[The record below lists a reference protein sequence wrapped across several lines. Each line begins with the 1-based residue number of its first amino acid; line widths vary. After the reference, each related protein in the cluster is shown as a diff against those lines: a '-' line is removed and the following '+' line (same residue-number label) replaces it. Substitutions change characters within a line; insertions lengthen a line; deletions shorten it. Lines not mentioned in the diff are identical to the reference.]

1 MHTILYL
8 KWITNK
14 DLLCSTGNSAQ
25 WYVAGW
31 TWSLGENGCMYMY
44 GWVPSLFTWNDHS
57 IVNRLYSRTKWKA
70 ENKNK
75 MDGSETWPVCQY
87 NFRATKSLT
96 ICERLSETKDSQPW
110 LCWLLRCIIIF
121 FTHSFNQPM
130 CTECLW
136 CVWSPTSY
144 WTHRKTGKHTSN
156 YYSVWWGLS
165 RNHIPSAME
174 PQRKNL
180 NQPGEGQGRRDSL
193 LCFWSLLGLLG
204 FKQSGEGRLG
214 GIGGIEDGISD
225 ERERQLKIACRQ
237 GDSEKHD
244 DKGGMIEWE
253 SHFKGKE
260 W

>member
-1 MHTILYL
+1 MGIITKVNLDVHGMRLITALSHVNFEKQMYIIWVHFL
-8 KWITNK
+8 KYNYEFYIINICK
-14 DLLCSTGNSAQ
+14 EKEIDVYN
-25 WYVAGW
+25 
-31 TWSLGENGCMYMY
+31 
-44 GWVPSLFTWNDHS
+44 
-57 IVNRLYSRTKWKA
+57 
-70 ENKNK
+70 

-96 ICERLSETKDSQPW
+96 ICERLSETKDSQPR

-214 GIGGIEDGISD
+214 GIGGVEDGISD
-225 ERERQLKIACRQ
+225 ERERQLKTACRQ

-244 DKGGMIEWE
+244 DKGGMIGEWE
-253 SHFKGKE
+253 SRFKGKE

>member
-1 MHTILYL
+1 MWQAGRGVWGRMDTCVCMAES
-8 KWITNK
+8 
-14 DLLCSTGNSAQ
+14 LLCSPEMTTAPLIDCTPVQNKKLK
-25 WYVAGW
+25 
-31 TWSLGENGCMYMY
+31 TK
-44 GWVPSLFTWNDHS
+44 
-57 IVNRLYSRTKWKA
+57 TKWMGQKLDLYVSITFGRLSHWRSL
-70 ENKNK
+70 K
-75 MDGSETWPVCQY
+75 GSEKLRTRNP
-87 NFRATKSLT
+87 R
-96 ICERLSETKDSQPW
+96 P
-110 LCWLLRCIIIF
+110 CWLLRRIIIF

-136 CVWSPTSY
+136 CVRSPTSY

-165 RNHIPSAME
+165 RNHVPSAME

-180 NQPGEGQGRRDSL
+180 NQPGEGQGCRDSL

-214 GIGGIEDGISD
+214 GIGGVEDGISD
-225 ERERQLKIACRQ
+225 ERERQLKTACRQ

-244 DKGGMIEWE
+244 DKGGMIGEWE
-253 SHFKGKE
+253 SRFKGKE